1 VSAGDEAAVSAAAAD
16 QADLAQVPLRVST
29 LELFFDLVFA
39 FTLTQLAAVLDT
51 GLDIAAG
58 GQVLLIFGLLWWM
71 YEGYAWLTNARPPA
85 HTAERILLLTGMA
98 GFLVVG
104 LAIPHGFGRDG
115 VTLGAGYLVVVVV
128 HTCLYYRVNA
138 NIIRVAPFNIG
149 SALLVLSAGAAGGPA
164 RYPLWAAALVIQLG
178 SPLIVHPRNLFEL
191 RPAHLVERH
200 SALLIV
206 ALGESVA
213 AIGIGAA
220 TREGHAGGTP
230 AALTVSSVLGL
241 ALAAALWWIIFGGRD
256 EQRTEQVLTAASSA
270 RRTSLALSALF
281 YGNVPV
287 LLGLVAMAAG
297 VQEAIARAGGPGGW
311 SLARGGLADA
321 ALLAAGAALFLA
333 GDVAIRRVLRTGP
346 VALRVAG
353 AVAAL
358 ATVAAGVTIGLGAQ
372 LALLTAVL
380 AAMLAAER
388 YRGAPEPGLPGPA
401 GRIEP

>member
-380 AAMLAAER
+380 AVMLAAER

>member
-1 VSAGDEAAVSAAAAD
+1 
-16 QADLAQVPLRVST
+16 
-29 LELFFDLVFA
+29 
-39 FTLTQLAAVLDT
+39 
-51 GLDIAAG
+51 
-58 GQVLLIFGLLWWM
+58 M
-71 YEGYAWLTNARPPA
+71 
-85 HTAERILLLTGMA
+85 
-98 GFLVVG
+98 
-104 LAIPHGFGRDG
+104 
-115 VTLGAGYLVVVVV
+115 
-128 HTCLYYRVNA
+128 
-138 NIIRVAPFNIG
+138 
-149 SALLVLSAGAAGGPA
+149 
-164 RYPLWAAALVIQLG
+164 
-178 SPLIVHPRNLFEL
+178 HPRNLFEL

-220 TREGHAGGTP
+220 TREGHAAGTP

-256 EQRTEQVLTAASSA
+256 EERTEQVLTAASSA

-297 VQEAIARAGGPGGW
+297 VQEAIARAGRPGGW
-311 SLARGGLADA
+311 SLASGGLADA
-321 ALLAAGAALFLA
+321 AVLAAGAALFLA

-358 ATVAAGVTIGLGAQ
+358 ATVAAGVTIGPGAQ

-380 AAMLAAER
+380 AVMLAAER
-388 YRGAPEPGLPGPA
+388 YRDAPEPGPPGPA

>member
-1 VSAGDEAAVSAAAAD
+1 VSAEGDGAVAAAAG

-58 GQVLLIFGLLWWM
+58 GQVLLVFGLLWWM

-104 LAIPHGFGRDG
+104 LAIPHGFGSDG
-115 VTLGAGYLVVVVV
+115 VTLGAGYLIVVVV
-128 HTCLYYRVNA
+128 HASLYYRVNA
-138 NIIRVAPFNIG
+138 NIIRVAPFNIA
-149 SALLVLSAGAAGGPA
+149 SALLVLIAGLVGGPA

-220 TREGHAGGTP
+220 TREGHAAGTP

-256 EQRTEQVLTAASSA
+256 EERTEQVLTTASSA

-297 VQEAIARAGGPGGW
+297 VQEAIAHAGGPGGW
-311 SLARGGLADA
+311 SLASGGLADA
-321 ALLAAGAALFLA
+321 AVLAAGAALFLA

-346 VALRVAG
+346 VALRIAG

-358 ATVAAGVTIGLGAQ
+358 ATVAAGVTIGLVAQ

-380 AAMLAAER
+380 AVMLAAEQ
-388 YRGAPEPGLPGPA
+388 YRAAPEPGQPRPA